1 MQDLGL
7 LSKATTE
14 HADKMVWNDERK
26 RLFRP
31 EGSSFGL
38 VYACK
43 DGQVQEYNSP
53 LGTRASGCMM
63 LHDLP
68 NAAHAE
74 LADCAEGSCGACCI
88 LVAAVCGGDLSM
100 CC

>member
-7 LSKATTE
+7 LSKAATE
-14 HADKMVWNDERK
+14 HADKMIWNDERK

-31 EGSSFGL
+31 DGSSFGL

-53 LGTRASGCMM
+53 LGTRASGCMV
-63 LHDLP
+63 LHELP
-68 NAAHAE
+68 SDAHAE
-74 LADCAEGSCGACCI
+74 LADCAEGSPR
-88 LVAAVCGGDLSM
+88 
-100 CC
+100 